1 MSSVVIKGN
10 ASGTGSVTIE
20 SPNTNSDF
28 TVTLP
33 TGSGELVSTGGAQT
47 IEFAAGSASTP
58 SITTTGDTN
67 TGIYFPAADTI
78 GFAEGGAQ
86 VGEFDSSANFKFNS
100 GYGSVATA
108 YGCRAWVNFDG
119 TSNSANLTGTYSQT
133 GTTVTVS
140 ITAHGYIT
148 GNEAYLDFTSGTAVD
163 GIYTVTVVDANTFT
177 VTQASR
183 TTSGNVTDR
192 RNPIRASGN
201 VSSIADNGTGDYTV
215 NFTTAMPDANYAVT
229 AFNKRGAG
237 GAANTGDPNAGTVL
251 YSNTS
256 QLSGSVRVATGIASN
271 GTKED
276 SDYVQLA
283 IFR

>member
-1 MSSVVIKGN
+1 MSSVVIQGN

-20 SPNTNSDF
+20 SPNTNSDY

-33 TGSGELVSTGGAQT
+33 TGSGELVSTEGAQT

-58 SITTTGDTN
+58 SITATGDTN

-78 GFAEGGAQ
+78 GFAEGGA
-86 VGEFDSSANFKFNS
+86 EAMRIDSSANLQFNS

-119 TSNSANLTGTYSQT
+119 RSNSANLTGTYSQT

-140 ITAHGYIT
+140 ITAHGYST
-148 GNEAYLDFTSGTAVD
+148 GQSAFLDFTSGTAVD
-163 GIYTVTVVDANTFT
+163 GTYTVTVVDANTFT

-215 NFTTAMPDANYAVT
+215 NLTTAMPDTNA
-229 AFNKRGAG
+229 GLSSAG
-237 GAANTGDPNAGTVL
+237 GISVL
-251 YSNTS
+251 TNFVAVQGPQVRMISTSAVGVKCGSNTTT
-256 QLSGSVRVATGIASN
+256 QDDWLEV
-271 GTKED
+271 
-276 SDYVQLA
+276 YVQV
-283 IFR
+283 FR